1 MVARLERGT
10 KPQLQRVSWAAYDQY
25 LKANRVDEGVRSYS
39 RVLELLARTRF
50 DEQWTPVLAGRA
62 R

>member
-1 MVARLERGT
+1 
-10 KPQLQRVSWAAYDQY
+10 

-50 DEQWTPVLAGRA
+50 DERWTPQLVDGR
-62 R
+62 